1 MKKVRVVI
9 LGAGFAGLRA
19 ALDLPKRLKGIPHE
33 ITLVDRSD
41 VHLYTP
47 DLYEIA
53 TAFNCHLN
61 HECLVRLRDTVAT
74 PIRSLV
80 NPKEVNFVQDW
91 VADILPEKKKVALK
105 RNGELSYDI
114 LVVALGSTAAYFN
127 IPGLEEHSYALKTI
141 RDALAINSHLDHLF
155 NNLRTQKRPG
165 RKHSEVHI
173 TVGGGGPAGVELVAE
188 LAQYLNLLCKKY
200 DYPRSRVHVHLVE
213 ALGELAGMGVR
224 GTALLLKRLKSHGV
238 ITHLNQFVAKVDGH
252 AVHLKTSGGK
262 KECIPCQFLVWTGG
276 VQVNPVVAQSFGD
289 PLCRGAIPVHDT
301 LQSKR
306 DVSVFAAGDN
316 AVLIDPLTEKPLPMM
331 AQFAFLEGAC
341 IAKNIENL
349 LRGRPLQ
356 RGKFHKPV
364 MIVPVGGRYGVMSV
378 GRWILKGKRVWLLR
392 RLVSLR
398 YAIMIGPFWK
408 ALRKWRRDTK
418 VFVGND

>member
-1 MKKVRVVI
+1 MKKVKIVI
-9 LGAGFAGLRA
+9 LGAGFAGLRVA
-19 ALDLPKRLKGIPHE
+19 QDLPKRLRGVSHE
-33 ITLVDRSD
+33 IVLIDRSD
-41 VHLYTP
+41 IHLYAP

-53 TAFNCHLN
+53 TAFNPHLN

-74 PIRSLV
+74 PIRSLI
-80 NPKEVNFVQDW
+80 NPKEVDFVQDW
-91 VADILPEKKKVALK
+91 VAGILSEKKKVVLK
-105 RNGELSYDI
+105 RHGEMSYDL

-127 IPGLEEHSYALKTI
+127 IPGLEEHAYPLKTI

-155 NNLRTQKRPG
+155 NNLRAQKGPG
-165 RKHSEVHI
+165 RKHFEVHI

-200 DYPRSRVHVHLVE
+200 AYPRSRVHVHLVE
-213 ALGELAGMGVR
+213 ALGELAGMGFR
-224 GTALLLKRLKSHGV
+224 GTTLLLKRLKSHGV
-238 ITHLNQFVAKVDGH
+238 TIHLNRFIAKVDGH
-252 AVHLKTSGGK
+252 TLHLKTSGGK

-289 PLCRGAIPVHDT
+289 PLWRGAIPVHGT

-306 DVSVFAAGDN
+306 DASVFAAGDN
-316 AVLIDPLTEKPLPMM
+316 AALVDPRTQKSLPMM

-356 RGKFHKPV
+356 PEKFHRSI
-364 MIVPVGGRYGVMSV
+364 MIVPVGGRYGVMRV

-398 YAIMIGPFWK
+398 YAMMIGPFWK
-408 ALRKWRRDTK
+408 ALRKWRKDTK